1 MIAIGT
7 ALILMGVSVF
17 AFPRFWEATVH
28 QRAKLFFNREPTE
41 SELRATRYVRWGM
54 AVVAIALGALT
65 VTGVL

>member
-1 MIAIGT
+1 MIAIGA

-17 AFPRFWEATVH
+17 AFPKFWEATVH

-41 SELRATRYVRWGM
+41 RELRATRITRWVI
-54 AVVAIALGALT
+54 AVVAITLGVLA

>member
-1 MIAIGT
+1 MIAIGA
-7 ALILMGVSVF
+7 ALILMGGSVF

-41 SELRATRYVRWGM
+41 SELRATRYVRWGL
-54 AVVAIALGALT
+54 AVIATALGILA